1 MEENNI
7 FNSTDTVTEYD
18 MKPFIQHGEISY
30 TDSRYYSEEKKR
42 SLSGPACFL
51 AAAVLIAVTAFAA
64 VCIFTETFSFKTG
77 YLSAQNGTSV
87 VLGINSRPVPENLS
101 DGNGRFTPAG
111 LAQEVLP
118 SIVEI
123 YSRSDISARSVVGT
137 GSGIIMSEDGY
148 IITNAH
154 VITSGNFTSVSLS
167 SNDKKLY
174 DAEVIGYDSKTD
186 LAVIKIDPEGE
197 VLHPATFGNS
207 DETVQGEQV
216 AALGNPGGLS
226 NCISVGYISAVKR
239 PIQSSSTSFVVECL
253 QTDAAISPGNSGGA
267 LVNMYG
273 QVIGITSSKYV
284 GSPSGYFNT
293 AGEGFEGIG
302 FAISINAAKP
312 IIEELTANGFVSGRY
327 KIGISFTSITEE
339 ISKETG
345 YHKGLLISSLDESC
359 DIASSGIQEN
369 DIIYEVEGREV
380 CDYNDLIDLLREKNK
395 SAGDTVSAKIYR
407 KDDDGKEQYL
417 DIKFKLMPDTSGD
430 Y

>member
-1 MEENNI
+1 MDEKNI
-7 FNSTDTVTEYD
+7 FNNTDTVTEYD
-18 MKPFIQHGEISY
+18 LKPFIQSADMHDQKYIYRSEG
-30 TDSRYYSEEKKR
+30 SRR
-42 SLSGPACFL
+42 SGPLRFL

-64 VCIFTETFSFKTG
+64 VCLFTETFSFRTG
-77 YLSAQNGTSV
+77 YLSVQNGNSV
-87 VLGINSRPVPENLS
+87 VLGINSRPVPEKLS
-101 DGNGRFTPAG
+101 DGNGKFTPAG
-111 LAQEVLP
+111 LAQEVSP

-123 YSRSDISARSVVGT
+123 YSKSDITMKSVVGT

-154 VITSGNFTSVSLS
+154 VITSGKFTSVSLNS
-167 SNDKKLY
+167 DDKKLY

-186 LAVIKIDPEGE
+186 LAVIKIDPEGT
-197 VLHPATFGNS
+197 VIKPAAFGNS
-207 DETVQGEQV
+207 DEVVQGEQV
-216 AALGNPGGLS
+216 AAIGNPGGLANS
-226 NCISVGYISAVKR
+226 ISVGYISAVKR

-284 GSPSGYFNT
+284 GSPSGYLNP
-293 AGEGFEGIG
+293 AGEAFEGIG

-327 KIGISFTSITEE
+327 KIGISFTAITEE
-339 ISKETG
+339 IAKTTG
-345 YHKGLLISSLDESC
+345 YHKGLLISTVDETC

-369 DIIYEVEGREV
+369 DILYEVEGREV
-380 CDYNDLIDLLREKNK
+380 CDYNDLIDLLKEKNK
-395 SAGDTVSAKIYR
+395 GAGDTVSAKIYR
-407 KDDDGKEQYL
+407 KDDDGNEQYL